1 MAMGHDS
8 IMVGKSYRTPGDEV
22 RTVRGID
29 NDEVVYRA
37 ACGASPTMIART
49 EDRKCPVRNL
59 PPRSKPKFPLACRF
73 VSGSGRANPD
83 GLKRERATAY

>member
-1 MAMGHDS
+1 MAQRGVGTGVSPIDPSWGHQMTMGRDS

-22 RTVRGID
+22 RTVRSIE

-49 EDRKCPVRNL
+49 EDRKC
-59 PPRSKPKFPLACRF
+59 SLAEF
-73 VSGSGRANPD
+73 AAEVEGEVSPGV
-83 GLKRERATAY
+83 